1 MKSNFLLHLPGLH
14 YRYVFQAQPGSTAWC
29 CRSIPEREEVK
40 NEMDD
45 RDGKVERY
53 WLVNTGL
60 SRNIQTRDSRNFS
73 LLRHGWH
80 GQLTG
85 LFAVTVSALNFS
97 PHTSV
102 VVRY

>member
-1 MKSNFLLHLPGLH
+1 MESSLLLHLPGLH
-14 YRYVFQAQPGSTAWC
+14 YRYGHQAQPRSTAWC

-45 RDGKVERY
+45 QDGKVERY

-60 SRNIQTRDSRNFS
+60 SRNIQTRDSRSFG
-73 LLRHGWH
+73 LLRCGWR

-85 LFAVTVSALNFS
+85 LFAVTVSALNS
-97 PHTSV
+97 GPHTSV
-102 VVRY
+102 VVWY